1 MQLGFVKV
9 ALFAWNGPTGQGR
22 LLFMNS
28 GWFYYLY
35 GWVIFFWITLRV
47 FIGWGGCSG
56 GRWRRL
62 VGCLMWVW

>member
-35 GWVIFFWITLRV
+35 GWVIFFLDYSTGVYWL
-47 FIGWGGCSG
+47 
-56 GRWRRL
+56 GRLLWR
-62 VGCLMWVW
+62 